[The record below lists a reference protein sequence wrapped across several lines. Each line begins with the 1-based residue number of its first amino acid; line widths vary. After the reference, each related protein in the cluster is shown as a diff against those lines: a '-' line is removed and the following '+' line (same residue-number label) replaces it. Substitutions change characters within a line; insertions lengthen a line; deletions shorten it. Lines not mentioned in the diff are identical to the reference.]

1 MNNICGV
8 CGNEKRND
16 DYHRMY
22 RRCDSC
28 NTKHALKYCYNNK
41 DKVLEKKRN
50 F

>member
-1 MNNICGV
+1 MNKICGV

-28 NTKHALKYCYNNK
+28 NAKLALKYYYNK
-41 DKVLEKKRN
+41 KEKVSEKKRN